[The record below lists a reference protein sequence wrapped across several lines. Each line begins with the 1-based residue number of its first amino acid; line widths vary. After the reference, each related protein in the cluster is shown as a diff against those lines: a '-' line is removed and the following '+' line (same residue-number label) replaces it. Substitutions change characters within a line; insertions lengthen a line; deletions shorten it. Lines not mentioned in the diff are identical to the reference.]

1 MSKRY
6 VLNPDTKRL
15 VDAEGC
21 AGLKII
27 NQSMKKGIQIKYQS
41 TKTNKTQKTL
51 RSKCPK
57 GEIKHE
63 GKCIKKEDKPK
74 GTGKAGRPKK
84 TKPIA
89 QKKTPQPKQAQKQ
102 TPKKTQKQ
110 AQAAQLVGKDV
121 VMKIKEE
128 IKTFYDS
135 ITKRYIN
142 ALEDPNP
149 FGGAFVYVKN
159 IYIDEDNL
167 QKMKTFMKV
176 SGLSFEEVKQICDK
190 VYAKH
195 IFDENRAQQ
204 FYGSEPEFD
213 YDPLDYSRE
222 VFDRIIN
229 NDLFKD
235 ASLKQDLKNYVREI
249 TEKIKGKV
257 AT

>member
-1 MSKRY
+1 
-6 VLNPDTKRL
+6 V
-15 VDAEGC
+15 
-21 AGLKII
+21 LKII
-27 NQSMKKGIQIKYQS
+27 NQSIKKGIQIKYQS
-41 TKTNKTQKTL
+41 TKSNKTQKTL

-84 TKPIA
+84 TKPVA
-89 QKKTPQPKQAQKQ
+89 QKKTPQPKQAPKQ

-110 AQAAQLVGKDV
+110 AHAAQLVGKDV

-128 IKTFYDS
+128 IKAFYDS

-176 SGLSFEEVKQICDK
+176 SGLSFEEVKQICRK
-190 VYAKH
+190 VYARY
-195 IFDENRAQQ
+195 IVDEEGE
-204 FYGSEPEFD
+204 YDVVYYD
-213 YDPLDYSRE
+213 YDPLNYSIK
-222 VFDRIIN
+222 VFDIIIN